1 MCIQLVLYFLLQN
14 ETLLIDATSARA
26 LRDENDILKEKANK
40 AQKME
45 LELETLKEKLK
56 DLDFF
61 KQRVG
66 ELREDNR

>member
-1 MCIQLVLYFLLQN
+1 MQCYLVQN
-14 ETLLIDATSARA
+14 ESLLIDATSARA